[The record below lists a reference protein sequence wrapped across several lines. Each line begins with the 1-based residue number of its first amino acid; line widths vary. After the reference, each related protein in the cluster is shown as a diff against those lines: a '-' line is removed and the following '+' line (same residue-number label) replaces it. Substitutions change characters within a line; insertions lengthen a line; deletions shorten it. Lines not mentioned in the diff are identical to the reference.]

1 MNVMV
6 GKKLRVF
13 REKVV
18 EIILQSID
26 NINSKALNH
35 FSFMMASSIVA

>member
-1 MNVMV
+1 MV

-18 EIILQSID
+18 EIILQSLGNRI
-26 NINSKALNH
+26 SKALNQ
-35 FSFMMASSIVA
+35 FSVMMASSIVA